1 MCWAARPIKDKEQ
14 WTFILFIVLKYLGIL
29 FANWLGEW
37 PVKRYAWSFGLSFD
51 LFYILT
57 NNLVCLMDKD
67 KVIDKLMLTF

>member
-1 MCWAARPIKDKEQ
+1 MDIH
-14 WTFILFIVLKYLGIL
+14 TFHCLKYLGIFVCKL
-29 FANWLGEW
+29 VRGMACQ
-37 PVKRYAWSFGLSFD
+37 RYAKGLVYLFD

>member
-1 MCWAARPIKDKEQ
+1 MLKVW
-14 WTFILFIVLKYLGIL
+14 FIF
-29 FANWLGEW
+29 
-37 PVKRYAWSFGLSFD
+37 FD